1 MDDLDRMLRR
11 LVQALRTGFPEYLT
25 RPFEVGELYQRIIP
39 YRHNRRE
46 LGLDTNGD
54 YELVLTR
61 LLSGERGYVVG
72 DQQLQEAM
80 RQELAST
87 NPDTSAFRGWADARV
102 RITEE
107 GLRQADIPGA
117 SMDDVRLS
125 PRTAAAPPELAVAAS
140 PPPVAPPSAPAAPPQ
155 AAPAETASFRPSA
168 APPSPPSSPPPSR
181 TAPAAAPRAGSPAA
195 SRPFVPT
202 PPFPTPSPSSISPS
216 TRSVSPSALGGSCR
230 YCGGTLPDGRRYT
243 FCPHCGQNLTVQH
256 CPACNT
262 ELEIGWKFCTTCGR
276 SVGDA

>member
-25 RPFEVGELYQRIIP
+25 RPFEVGELYQRVIP

-54 YELVLTR
+54 YELLLTR
-61 LLSGERGYVVG
+61 LLSGERGYLVG

-107 GLRQADIPGA
+107 ALRQADIPGA

-125 PRTAAAPPELAVAAS
+125 PRAPAAPELAAS
-140 PPPVAPPSAPAAPPQ
+140 PPPPAAAPLVAPPMAAPPKQAPAAETSSFRPSAVPVAPPAPARPAPAAPPR
-155 AAPAETASFRPSA
+155 AA
-168 APPSPPSSPPPSR
+168 APP
-181 TAPAAAPRAGSPAA
+181 

-202 PPFPTPSPSSISPS
+202 PPFPAPAPAPMSPS
-216 TRSVSPSALGGSCR
+216 TRSVSSSALGGSCR
-230 YCGGTLPDGRRYT
+230 YCGGTLPEGRRYT

-256 CPACNT
+256 CPACST

-276 SVGDA
+276 AVGDA

>member
-1 MDDLDRMLRR
+1 MLPGAGRACATGPASRSGGGDARAPRHAPDLPPRRRVRRTPLAGDSRVRVITARAFPGRGDDAMDDLDRMLRR

-61 LLSGERGYVVG
+61 LLAGERGYVVG

-125 PRTAAAPPELAVAAS
+125 PRAAGAPPELAGAAS
-140 PPPVAPPSAPAAPPQ
+140 PPPPIAPPSTPAPAPATAPVT
-155 AAPAETASFRPSA
+155 ETASFRP
-168 APPSPPSSPPPSR
+168 
-181 TAPAAAPRAGSPAA
+181 
-195 SRPFVPT
+195 
-202 PPFPTPSPSSISPS
+202 
-216 TRSVSPSALGGSCR
+216 
-230 YCGGTLPDGRRYT
+230 
-243 FCPHCGQNLTVQH
+243 
-256 CPACNT
+256 
-262 ELEIGWKFCTTCGR
+262 
-276 SVGDA
+276 